1 MGDHPSGTVTV
12 LRQFSRYVT
21 IGVVTNGLLYGAYLL
36 LTATGAAPEAA
47 MTVTYLTGV
56 ALSFHLNR
64 RWTFESGLPYLHTLI
79 RFIALY
85 ASGYALNY
93 VGLAL
98 LPDRL
103 GLPHQLV
110 QIAIMGGL
118 VVYFFAMF
126 RAWVFR
132 SP

>member
-1 MGDHPSGTVTV
+1 MGLEKAGPVTA

-21 IGVVTNGLLYGAYLL
+21 IGVVTNLLLYASYLL
-36 LTATGAAPEAA
+36 LTFAGTAPKAA
-47 MTVTYLTGV
+47 MTVTYVTGV

-64 RWTFESGLPYLHTLI
+64 RWTFESGLPYMQTLR

-85 ASGYALNY
+85 ASGYVLNY
-93 VGLAL
+93 AGLAL
-98 LPDRL
+98 LSDRL

-118 VVYFFAMF
+118 VVYFFLMF
-126 RAWVFR
+126 RIWVFR
-132 SP
+132 SA

>member
-1 MGDHPSGTVTV
+1 VTV

-21 IGVVTNGLLYGAYLL
+21 IGVVTNALLYASYLL
-36 LTATGAAPEAA
+36 LTASGAAPRAA
-47 MTVTYLTGV
+47 MTVTYITGV

-64 RWTFESGLPYLHTLI
+64 RWTFDSGLPYMQTLR
-79 RFIALY
+79 RFVALY
-85 ASGYALNY
+85 ASGYVLNY
-93 VGLAL
+93 AGLAL
-98 LPDRL
+98 FHDRL

-126 RAWVFR
+126 RVWVFR
-132 SP
+132 AD